1 MKKVN
6 VGIKNYENEKKM
18 LKWTWQDRA
27 LGNMIQTSQS
37 LVGSSSYK
45 HKPYALGIMNNK
57 AHKILTPISLVVVI
71 MSQAI

>member
-27 LGNMIQTSQS
+27 LGNMI
-37 LVGSSSYK
+37 
-45 HKPYALGIMNNK
+45 
-57 AHKILTPISLVVVI
+57 
-71 MSQAI
+71 